1 MATVGGARSGAGRP
15 KKGEKKPPKKVLV
28 PVTQTKL
35 HVKATIDQST
45 KQRLTERLID
55 RVVKMEI
62 TPLEVLLLTMKL
74 HYDSA
79 QTALKAR
86 EMADGPDLQEAF
98 LRSAKV
104 SMGESS
110 AVAEKVAPYL
120 HPKLQAV
127 TLKGDDKHPLN
138 LAGSFRGLSDAE
150 LMTMQSL
157 MVKAASES
165 A

>member
-1 MATVGGARSGAGRP
+1 MATTGGARQGAGRP
-15 KKGEKKPPKKVLV
+15 KKSTSLVL
-28 PVTQTKL
+28 PQA
-35 HVKATIDQST
+35 KAALAPLA
-45 KQRLTERLID
+45 KARLTERLMD
-55 RVVKMEI
+55 KVMAMEI
-62 TPLEVLLLTMKL
+62 TPLEVMLNTMKL

-98 LRSAKV
+98 LRSAKA

-157 MVKAASES
+157 MVKAASE
-165 A
+165 